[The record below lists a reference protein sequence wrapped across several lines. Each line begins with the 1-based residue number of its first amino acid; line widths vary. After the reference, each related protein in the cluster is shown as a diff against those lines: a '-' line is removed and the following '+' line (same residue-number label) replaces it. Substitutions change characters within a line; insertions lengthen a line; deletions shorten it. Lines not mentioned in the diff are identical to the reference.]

1 MAIAGGQIL
10 HVGSGGVLID
20 RLQTAGPGDLN
31 INKETIRELGNYK
44 SIGVVRDVPDI
55 TFNMESLDTS
65 NEIEAMLMG
74 VPTSTKTIDCSFP
87 KYLDI
92 QSPWKA
98 GRSAATPFAVVSSV
112 ALPGLFPESISYRF
126 GLRDS
131 ANQQVSLRGDSIYY
145 APGAVR
151 FTSVAGTGTAGQTIT
166 PADDAGV
173 YVGTGGETRVL
184 AVTTRAL
191 GRLSEGADYTVND
204 SGSTDAFAP
213 VEVTLSKVVAS
224 TDTVTVITFTD
235 AATEYLQTVHADTSV
250 KPAAIRGRDIE
261 IYAGFPTALTGGPT
275 LPAQVTALEAYK
287 QTGVQSM
294 NVDWRLTVET
304 IEEFGS
310 EFAVGKDYDTPTVS
324 GTFEF
329 KPRDVDDY
337 FKRLRLFTDVAEGQA
352 VGPRVAAP
360 KKFAVVLKDP
370 NSGAI
375 LKVLQLLSVTV
386 DVPGYSGQVG
396 QSAAS
401 SLSFTLNF
409 SDDEGNLQVLT
420 I

>member
-55 TFNMESLDTS
+55 TFNLESLDVS
-65 NEIEAMLMG
+65 NEIEALIMG
-74 VPTSTKTIDCSFP
+74 VPTSTKLIDCSFP

-98 GRSAATPFAVVSSV
+98 GRSAAAPFSVVSSV

-131 ANQQVSLRGDSIYY
+131 ASQQVSLRGDSIYY

-151 FTSVAGTGTAGQTIT
+151 FTSAAGTGATGQIIN

-173 YVGTGGETRVL
+173 YVGTGGNTRVL

-191 GRLSEGADYTVND
+191 GRLSEGADYTVD
-204 SGSTDAFAP
+204 DGASTDDFAP
-213 VEVTLSKVVAS
+213 VEVTLSKVVAA
-224 TDTVTVITFTD
+224 TDTVTVVTFTD
-235 AATEYLQTVHADTSV
+235 AATEYLQAVHADTSV

-261 IYAGFPTALTGGPT
+261 IYAGFPTNLTGGAT
-275 LPAQVTALEAYK
+275 LPAQIEALAAYK
-287 QTGVQSM
+287 QSGVQSM
-294 NVDWRLTVET
+294 NIDWRLQVET

-310 EFAVGKDYDTPTVS
+310 EYAVGKDYDTPEVS
-324 GTFEF
+324 GSFEF

-337 FKRLRLFTDVAEGQA
+337 FKRLRLFTDVAANRA

-360 KKFAVVLKDP
+360 KKFAVVLRDP
-370 NSGAI
+370 NSGNI
-375 LKVLQLLSVTV
+375 MKVLQLPTISV

-409 SDDEGNLQVLT
+409 SDDEGNLQILT
-420 I
+420 V